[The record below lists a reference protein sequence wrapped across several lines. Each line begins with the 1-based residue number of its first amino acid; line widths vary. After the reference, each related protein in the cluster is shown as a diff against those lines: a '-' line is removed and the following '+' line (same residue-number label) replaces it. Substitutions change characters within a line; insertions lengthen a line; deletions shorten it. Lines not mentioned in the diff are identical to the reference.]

1 MKAFN
6 KPLRYISQPSA
17 LALAIAT
24 ALAPEAGAAALEE
37 IIVVATKREQ
47 SIQDVPITMLSHS
60 GEALA
65 DKGIES
71 VTQLSEVV
79 PSLNINTGSGTT
91 IIMLRGVGTSAV
103 TAGNEPSVATYI
115 DEVYNP
121 AATANMTSFADVE
134 RVEVLKGPQGTLF
147 GRNATGGLLH
157 IITRDP
163 SHDPELTLRGGVA
176 NYGTWETGLYATT
189 GITDNLAVNI
199 SANYKDADKSYVD
212 NQVPGVNFL
221 PENRYNVRAKL
232 LYTPTDNT
240 EVKLVLSE
248 EHYEGSNNMIRTPLP
263 GVHAATGEATP
274 DGWHKAAQ
282 DIVSY
287 NEYDN
292 THASLH
298 LRHSLNNV
306 DVVSITAYRENE
318 YFSPYDN
325 DGTSVFNTNSWT
337 QTNTRFFS
345 EELRLA
351 STGDGSL
358 HWIVGLFYS
367 DFSTYIDPMRIE
379 LPGVTILNRGEQQNE
394 GKAVFGEIDW
404 AFTEKAS
411 LVVGLRYNED
421 ELTLDQRPTLINGNP
436 IFPFTTLE
444 EDFEKLTYRVGLNYR
459 FTDDL
464 MVYATASRGY
474 KGGIFNMVNL
484 SGPPA
489 PAVQPEELDAIEVG
503 FKSSGWFDGRAT
515 INGAIF
521 DYDYQNLQLVTVGS
535 GTTTTVNAAAA
546 SIRGAELE
554 VDAQVTDKLR
564 LSAGVSYLDS
574 EYDEYFGITNRPSPN
589 GMGNLPTTDNFAGNE
604 LMRAPEIT
612 FNAALNYALPAGFDV
627 VVNYYYNDG
636 FYWDEDNRIKEPSYE
651 VVNFSLNWA
660 DPAEKVR
667 LSLWGKNMTDEKY
680 SVYSTNAPP
689 AGDNYTAAPPRTY
702 GISGEYRF

>member
-1 MKAFN
+1 MKPS
-6 KPLRYISQPSA
+6 KPLHHSMRPSA
-17 LALAIAT
+17 MTLALAAV
-24 ALAPEAGAAALEE
+24 LAPGAGAATLEE

-47 SIQDVPITMLSHS
+47 SIQDVPITMLSHT

-65 DKGIES
+65 SKGIES

-91 IIMLRGVGTSAV
+91 IVMLRGVGTSAV

-121 AATANMTSFADVE
+121 APTANMSSFADVE

-157 IITRDP
+157 VITRDP
-163 SHDPELTLRGGVA
+163 SHDPELTLRGGIA

-189 GITDNLAVNI
+189 GITDTLAVNI

-240 EVKLVLSE
+240 EVKLVFSE
-248 EHYEGSNNMIRTPLP
+248 EHYESSNNMIRTPLP
-263 GVHAATGEATP
+263 GVTARTGEVTP
-274 DGWHKAAQ
+274 DGWHKAAHE
-282 DIVSY
+282 IVTY

-292 THASLH
+292 THVSLH
-298 LRHSLNNV
+298 LRQSFSDV
-306 DVVSITAYRENE
+306 DLVSITAYRENE

-325 DGTSVFNTNSWT
+325 DGTSVFDTNSYA

-345 EELRLA
+345 EEVRLM

-367 DFSTYIDPMRIE
+367 DFSTYYDPLRVE
-379 LPGVTILNRGEQQNE
+379 LPGVTIFNRGEQQNV

-411 LVVGLRYNED
+411 LVLGLRYNED
-421 ELTLDQRPTLINGNP
+421 ELTLDQRPTTINGNA
-436 IFPFTTLE
+436 IFPYTSLE
-444 EDFEKLTYRVGLNYR
+444 EDFEKLTYRAGLNYR

-464 MVYATASRGY
+464 MVYVTASRGY
-474 KGGIFNMVNL
+474 KGGIFNMANL
-484 SGPPA
+484 GGPPSA
-489 PAVQPEELDAIEVG
+489 PVQPEELDAIEVG
-503 FKSSGWFDGRAT
+503 FKSSGWFGGRAT
-515 INGAIF
+515 LNGAVF
-521 DYDYQNLQLVTVGS
+521 DYDYQNLQLVTIGS
-535 GTTTTVNAAAA
+535 GTTTTANAAAA

-554 VDAQVTDKLR
+554 MDAQVTDKLR

-574 EYDEYFGITNRPSPN
+574 EYDEYFGITNVPNPN
-589 GMGNLPTTDNFAGNE
+589 GMGNVATTGNFAGND
-604 LMRAPEIT
+604 LMRAPEMT
-612 FNAALNYALPAGFDV
+612 FNAALNYVLPAGFDV

-651 VVNFSLNWA
+651 VVNFSFNWR
-660 DPAEKVR
+660 DPAEKVK
-667 LSLWGKNMTDEKY
+667 LSLWGKNMTDTEY

-689 AGDNYTAAPPRTY
+689 AGDNYTAAAPRTY
-702 GISGEYRF
+702 GISGEYSF